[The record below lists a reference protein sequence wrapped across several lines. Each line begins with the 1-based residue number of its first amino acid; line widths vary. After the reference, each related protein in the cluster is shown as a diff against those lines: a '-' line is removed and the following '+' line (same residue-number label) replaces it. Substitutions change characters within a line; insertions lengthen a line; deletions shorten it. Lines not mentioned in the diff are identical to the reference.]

1 MNPEITTL
9 KKSRD
14 MSDQLNVR
22 LHQNT
27 SFLAFAWNGNLH
39 LLVLRK
45 DRLFGPSAL
54 ERNPS
59 WIDKTV
65 GRRIGFGWV
74 YIRRPFK
81 GAPKV
86 SGVKEP
92 RWPEDTFDT
101 GTHRAKIL
109 R

>member
-1 MNPEITTL
+1 MNPEITP

-14 MSDQLNVR
+14 MSDRLDVR

-27 SFLAFAWNGNLH
+27 SFLAFAWNGSLH
-39 LLVLRK
+39 LLVRRK
-45 DRLFGPSAL
+45 
-54 ERNPS
+54 EC
-59 WIDKTV
+59 TV
-65 GRRIGFGWV
+65 WSTKEVSIGRRVGFGLI